1 MGRDPHVAAPMTDP
15 LQAIDAGL
23 AAENPGGEQEAADVR
38 RWFQRIQQARK
49 FDEAARKQYAKDRR
63 YARGDSG
70 FDVDAN
76 IAGTNI
82 DILEAFMYSKDPD
95 IDVLPAPCAE
105 QPPPEALREAA
116 QQAVQSDPMM
126 QQAMQGAPML
136 APMVGM
142 DPAMAGDMLMQQ
154 AVEEKFQELQ
164 AQYTKRHQDTKAFA
178 GTLEIITSRLWKD
191 GALKRRGRPWV
202 RSALTVAVG
211 VMKAS
216 WQERT
221 APSPE
226 TSTAINDLQRDI
238 ARLRKIEADI
248 AEDPD
253 DLAKLAENERELVR
267 LQSQPEPVIARGYCI
282 DNVMPENWQVAPG
295 VPLSNYL
302 DSPWIAE
309 RIPMRAEDAAA
320 DFGLTVE
327 QQKKCTKYKA
337 RKPVMGCD
345 VTPAVDESLSATDAD
360 SYVTTGTVGAQVDGE
375 SEDFVMVWEIW
386 HREGGCVLTGIEGLP
401 QWAKAA
407 WTPTAT
413 ERFYPYF
420 GLFVSEVD
428 GQRHPQS
435 LVSRTSKLLDEYNR
449 IGSAERDHRKR
460 CLPQILFDEEQID
473 PASAKKLTGGVAGE
487 FIGIKTTS
495 QNKLGEVFQ
504 NKPYPSIDPALYD
517 RSRITNE
524 IERLWGVQEA
534 LSGAVE
540 VAKTATEAEIQQ
552 GGFQARNGGRR
563 DAMESVLGEL
573 AQYTAE
579 IARAHVTLE
588 DAQSMAGP
596 DAFWPQYSGPD
607 DLKSLVSVDIRAGSS
622 GKPNTSAE
630 RQAWSALYPT
640 LQAAVVQ
647 VGQLRMSSPL
657 DIADSIVELCRITAQ
672 RSGDE
677 RLDIGQLMPKPGPAP
692 MAAPVGPDGKPA
704 DPNAA
709 QAHPVPE
716 GGIPA

>member
-1 MGRDPHVAAPMTDP
+1 MTDT

-23 AAENPGGEQEAADVR
+23 AAEDPGREQEAADVK

-49 FDEAARKQYAKDRR
+49 HDEAARKQYAKDRR

-82 DILEAFMYSKDPD
+82 DILEAFMYAKDPEID
-95 IDVLPAPCAE
+95 IAPAACAE

-116 QQAVQSDPMM
+116 EQAVQSDPML
-126 QQAMQGAPML
+126 QQAMQAVPAL
-136 APMVGM
+136 APAVGV
-142 DPAMAGDMLMQQ
+142 DPAMAGQALMEQ
-154 AVEEKFQELQ
+154 AVEAKFQGLQ
-164 AQYTKRHQDTKAFA
+164 AQYTKKHQDTKAFA
-178 GTLEIITSRLWKD
+178 GTLEIITSRLWRD

-202 RSALTVAVG
+202 RSALSVG
-211 VMKAS
+211 IGILKGS

-226 TSTAINDLQRDI
+226 TKTAINDLQRDM
-238 ARLRKIEADI
+238 ARLKKLQADLV
-248 AEDPD
+248 EDFD
-253 DLAKLAENERELVR
+253 DEAKLAEYERELER
-267 LQSQPEPVIARGYCI
+267 LQSQPEPVIARGYAI

-295 VPLSNYL
+295 VPLSSYL
-302 DSPWIAE
+302 DAPWIGE
-309 RIPMRAEDAAA
+309 RIPMRADDAAA

-327 QQKKCTKYKA
+327 QLKKCTKFKA
-337 RKPVMGCD
+337 RKPEMGRN
-345 VTPAVDESLSATDAD
+345 VTPAVDEGLSAEDAD
-360 SYVTTGTVGAQVDGE
+360 SYVTTGSAGAQIEGE

-401 QWAKAA
+401 QWAKAP

-435 LVSRTSKLLDEYNR
+435 LVSRTAKLLDEYNR
-449 IGSAERDHRKR
+449 IGSAEREHRKR
-460 CLPQILFDEEQID
+460 IIPQMLFDAEQID
-473 PASAKKLTGGVAGE
+473 KNDADKATKGTSGE
-487 FIGIKTTS
+487 WIPMKTTGQHALKDS
-495 QNKLGEVFQ
+495 IFA
-504 NKPYPSIDPALYD
+504 KPYPTIDPALYD
-517 RSRITNE
+517 RTRITNE

-563 DAMESVLGEL
+563 DSMESVLGEH

-588 DAQSMAGP
+588 DAQAMAGP
-596 DAFWPQYSGPD
+596 DAFWPAYSGPD

-622 GKPNTSAE
+622 GKPNTSAD
-630 RQAWSALYPT
+630 RAAWAALYPT
-640 LQAAVVQ
+640 LQSTVVQ

-657 DIADSIVELCRITAQ
+657 DIADSLVELARITAQ
-672 RSGDE
+672 RSGDD
-677 RLDIGQLMPKPGPAP
+677 RLDINQLMPKPGPAP
-692 MAAPVGPDGKPA
+692 MAAPVGPDGQPEPA
-704 DPNAA
+704 DPNAEPA
-709 QAHPVPE
+709 APAPNPE
-716 GGIPA
+716 GGIAA

>member
-1 MGRDPHVAAPMTDP
+1 MTDP
-15 LQAIDAGL
+15 LQAVDAGL
-23 AAENPGGEQEAADVR
+23 AAEDPNRAREAADVR
-38 RWFQRIQQARK
+38 RWFQRIQQGRK
-49 FDEAARKQYAKDRR
+49 FDEEARKQYAKDRR

-82 DILEAFMYSKDPD
+82 DILESFLYAKDPD

-105 QPPPEALREAA
+105 PPPPEALREAA
-116 QQAVQSDPMM
+116 KQAVQSDP
-126 QQAMQGAPML
+126 
-136 APMVGM
+136 
-142 DPAMAGDMLMQQ
+142 LMQQ
-154 AVEEKFQELQ
+154 AQQGVPLLAPAVGMDAGMAGQMLMEQAIEEKFQELRSE
-164 AQYTKRHQDTKAFA
+164 YSKRHQDAKAFA

-202 RSALTVAVG
+202 RSALTVG
-211 VMKAS
+211 PGILKAS

-226 TSTAINDLQRDI
+226 TTTAINDLQRDI
-238 ARLRKIEADI
+238 ARLRKIEADLTEDSTNEAQI
-248 AEDPD
+248 AEY
-253 DLAKLAENERELVR
+253 EREIKR
-267 LQSQPEPVIARGYCI
+267 LQEQPEPVIARGYVI

-295 VPLSNYL
+295 YSLSNHL
-302 DSPWIAE
+302 DAPWNAE
-309 RIPMRAEDAAA
+309 RIPMRADDAAA
-320 DFGLTVE
+320 DFGLTPE
-327 QQKKCTKYKA
+327 QLRKCTKYKA
-337 RKPVMGCD
+337 RKPEMSRC
-345 VTPAVDESLSATDAD
+345 VTPAVDDSLSASDAD
-360 SYVTTGTVGAQVDGE
+360 SYVTTGTPGAMIDGE

-401 QWAKAA
+401 QWAKPA

-420 GLFVSEVD
+420 GLFISEVD

-435 LVSRTSKLLDEYNR
+435 LVSRTAKLLDEYNR

-460 CLPQILFDEEQID
+460 VLPQIMFDAEQLD
-473 PASAKKLTGGVAGE
+473 PTTVDLLTKGVAGE
-487 FIGIKTTS
+487 WIKVKTTS
-495 QNKLGEVFQ
+495 QNKLDGAIRE
-504 NKPYPSIDPALYD
+504 KPYPKIDPMLYD

-552 GGFQARNGGRR
+552 TGFQARTGGRR
-563 DAMESVLGEL
+563 DAMESALGEL

-588 DAQSMAGP
+588 DAQAIAGP
-596 DAFWPQYSGPD
+596 DAFWPEYTGPD
-607 DLKSLVSVDIRAGSS
+607 DLRSLVRVDIRAGSS

-630 RQAWSALYPT
+630 RQSWGMILPM
-640 LQAAVVQ
+640 LQQGVLQ
-647 VGQLRMSSPL
+647 IGQLRNSSPA
-657 DIADSIVELCRITAQ
+657 DIADSLAELLRITGE
-672 RSGDE
+672 RGGD
-677 RLDIGQLMPKPGPAP
+677 RFDIDQLLPKPGPPP
-692 MAAPVGPDGKPA
+692 MAAPMGMPTDAPPGAPQPDQGA
-704 DPNAA
+704 IAA
-709 QAHPVPE
+709 
-716 GGIPA
+716 

>member
-1 MGRDPHVAAPMTDP
+1 MTDP

-23 AAENPGGEQEAADVR
+23 AAEEPGRAREAADVK
-38 RWFQRIQQARK
+38 RWFQRITQARK
-49 FDEAARKQYAKDRR
+49 FDEDARKQYAIDRR

-82 DILEAFMYSKDPD
+82 DILEAFQYAKDPD

-116 QQAVQSDPMM
+116 EQAVQADPML
-126 QQAMQGAPML
+126 QQAMQGVPSL
-136 APMVGM
+136 APMVGI
-142 DPAMAGDMLMQQ
+142 DPAMAGQMLMEQ
-154 AVEEKFQELQ
+154 AVEAKFQELQ

-202 RSALTVAVG
+202 RSALTVGLG

-226 TSTAINDLQRDI
+226 TATAINDLQRDI
-238 ARLRKIEADI
+238 ARLKKLEADI
-248 AEDPD
+248 AEDGD
-253 DLAKLAENERELVR
+253 DEAKLAELEREVAR
-267 LQSQPEPVIARGYCI
+267 LQAQPEPVIARGYAI

-295 VPLSNYL
+295 LPLSCYL
-302 DSPWIAE
+302 DAPWIAE
-309 RIPMRAEDAAA
+309 RIPMRADDAAA
-320 DFGLTVE
+320 DFALTVE
-327 QQKKCTKYKA
+327 QLKKCTKYKA
-337 RKPVMGCD
+337 RKPEMGRN
-345 VTPAVDESLSATDAD
+345 VTPAVDETITATDAD
-360 SYVTTGTVGAQVDGE
+360 SYVTTGSPGAQIDGE

-386 HREGGCVLTGIEGLP
+386 HREGGTVLTSIEGYSA
-401 QWAKAA
+401 WAKVP

-413 ERFYPYF
+413 DRFYPYF
-420 GLFVSEVD
+420 ALGISEVD

-435 LVSRTSKLLDEYNR
+435 LVSRTAKLLDEYNR

-460 CLPQILFDEEQID
+460 VLPQIIFDAEQID
-473 PASAKKLTGGVAGE
+473 SASADRLTTGVTGE
-487 FIGIKTTS
+487 WVKVATTS
-495 QNKLGEVFQ
+495 QNKLGEAIKE
-504 NKPYPSIDPALYD
+504 KPYPRIDPMLYD

-563 DAMESVLGEL
+563 DAMESALGEL

-588 DAQSMAGP
+588 DAQAMAGP
-596 DAFWPQYSGPD
+596 DAFWPQYAGAD
-607 DLKSLVSVDIRAGSS
+607 DLRSLVSVDIRAGSS
-622 GKPNTSAE
+622 GKPNTSAD
-630 RQAWSALYPT
+630 RAAWAALYPT

-672 RSGDE
+672 RSGDD
-677 RLDIGQLMPKPGPAP
+677 RLDINQLMPKPGPAP
-692 MAAPVGPDGKPA
+692 MAGPVGPDGQPAPA
-704 DPNAA
+704 DAPAA
-709 QAHPVPE
+709 PAAPQETVSE
-716 GGIPA
+716 GGMPA